1 MRLKTLLRYS
11 WKGVRRGGQ
20 RTLIAVLSI
29 AFGVMS
35 LVAMSTLAQ
44 EVARVL
50 LVDERQAIGGDAHL
64 WRGTEFLSNESVEQ
78 ITGLQAGGRIAK
90 YTLAAVSNALVLQVP
105 GSGRVTF
112 LRNGIGIDPEVYPLV
127 GEISLGAPEGAVL
140 AEVLQRPDDTVVTV
154 DVARERDL
162 SVDDFIRVTNRIG
175 GVPVELR
182 VAGIAASTPSY
193 QGGRLYYG
201 RETAAMITGHPE
213 PVTDVFVLWGQDHVL
228 AQAELQESGWH
239 MRTAEATGEPPDEVR
254 ATFDFMLK
262 GAGIL
267 GLMVGGIGIANTMQV
282 LLARR
287 KEEVAI
293 LKSVGYSRRAVVLMF
308 VVETAVIGLVGSGL
322 GVAAAA
328 ALSLGLVSVVAQI
341 VTLFLTWCFSPALA
355 VGGFMA
361 GTVTAVIFALH
372 AILQASEVRPATLF
386 RDSTARPGRQWP
398 STLALYGLMAVPFAV
413 LTSLIL
419 GSAVQGVGILLIA
432 LAGLIV
438 LGLLL
443 GGTMW
448 VALRLLPTFRFYL
461 LRMAR
466 NNMRRR
472 GFSLV
477 WAMIALFIGVF
488 TLGLSITVISAS
500 VDEYARR
507 TFSTTGYN
515 LVVIARRSEEGAIRV
530 LTAEHPIH
538 PVNVR
543 YEAPVEIAMQG
554 VPAEV
559 LEEITPMLQ
568 GRAEQLWDV
577 SIDGPAWGSRPDGAY
592 LPRGSKVPVGSGL
605 TVTGTSGR
613 SKRLTVLG
621 FYSPLSWDEGL
632 VYPAG
637 GLLVEEEVVLE
648 LGGEAV
654 SILVAGEAPPAE
666 LSRIGDEIGRALPQT
681 TVITSI
687 DVDNTFSSTLRNLFV
702 FAVCMAGLA
711 LAAGAILIANAV
723 SLVMMGRRYEIGVLK
738 AMGYSRQQ
746 VLQVVVMEYGLVAL
760 IASLAGLAGV
770 ELLVVVLQYV
780 EQTAGELLH
789 VDPATGTLIVLVG
802 VGLAVLTVLWV
813 AWRPTQVRPLAALN
827 RNT

>member
-1 MRLKTLLRYS
+1 MKVETLLRYA
-11 WKGVRRGGQ
+11 WRGVRRGGQ
-20 RTLIAVLSI
+20 RTFALLSV

-35 LVAMSTLAQ
+35 LVTMSTLAE

-50 LVDERQAIGGDAHL
+50 LVDPRHAIGGDAHL
-64 WRGTEFLSNESVEQ
+64 WRGAEFLSAESIEQ
-78 ITGLQAGGRIAK
+78 IKGLQASGRIAR

-105 GSGRVTF
+105 DSGRVTF
-112 LRNGIGIDPEVYPLV
+112 LHNGIGIDPEVYPLV
-127 GEISLGAPEGAVL
+127 GEVTLGAPEGAAL
-140 AEVLQRPDDTVVTV
+140 SEVLQRPGDAVITV

-162 SVDDFIRVTNRIG
+162 SVGDAIRVTNRIA

-182 VAGIAASTPSY
+182 VTGIAIGTPSY
-193 QGGRLYYG
+193 QGGRLYYR
-201 RETAAMITGHPE
+201 RETAALITGHPE
-213 PVTDVFVLWGQDHVL
+213 PATDVFVLWGQDHAL
-228 AQAELQESGWH
+228 AQAELQESGWR
-239 MRTAEATGEPPDEVR
+239 MRTPEATGEAPDEMR
-254 ATFDFMLK
+254 TTFDFMLK

-287 KEEVAI
+287 QEEVAI
-293 LKSVGYSRRAVVLMF
+293 LKSVGYSRRDVVLLF
-308 VVETAVIGLVGSGL
+308 AVETAVIGLLGSGL
-322 GVAAAA
+322 GVVAAV
-328 ALSLGLVSVVAQI
+328 ALSLGLVSVVGQI
-341 VTLFLTWCFSPALA
+341 VTLFLTWRFDPWLA
-355 VGGFMA
+355 VGGLMT

-372 AILQASEVRPATLF
+372 AILRASEVRPATLF
-386 RDSTARPGRQWP
+386 RESPTRPGRRWLT
-398 STLALYGLMAVPFAV
+398 TLLLYGLMAVPFAG

-443 GGTMW
+443 GGILW
-448 VALRLLPTFRFYL
+448 VGLRLLPTFRFHL

-477 WAMIALFIGVF
+477 LPMIALFIGVF
-488 TLGLSITVISAS
+488 TLGLSITIISVS
-500 VDEYARR
+500 MDEYARR
-507 TFSTTGYN
+507 TFSTQGYN
-515 LVVIARRSEEGAIRV
+515 LVVMADRSEEGVIRAAM
-530 LTAEHPIH
+530 AEDPIH
-538 PVNVR
+538 SVNVR
-543 YEAPVEIAMQG
+543 YEAPVEIAMEG
-554 VPAEV
+554 VPAEA
-559 LEEITPMLQ
+559 LEGISPMLQ
-568 GRAEQLWDV
+568 GRAGELWDV
-577 SIDGPAWGSRPDGAY
+577 SVDGPAWGSRTDGAY
-592 LPRGSKVPVGSGL
+592 LPQGSEVAVGTEL
-605 TVTGTSGR
+605 MVTGANGR
-613 SKRLTVLG
+613 QERLTVLG

-637 GLLVEEEVVLE
+637 GILVGKEVLWE

-666 LSRIGDEIGRALPQT
+666 LSRIGDEIGGALPQT

-687 DVDNTFSSTLRNLFV
+687 DVDNLFSSTLRNLFV

-723 SLVMMGRRYEIGVLK
+723 SLAMMGRRYEIGVLK

-746 VLQVVVMEYGLVAL
+746 VLRLVVMEYGLVAL
-760 IASLAGLAGV
+760 IASLAGLVGV
-770 ELLVVVLQYV
+770 ELFVVVLQYV
-780 EQTAGELLH
+780 QETAGALLH
-789 VDPATGTLIVLVG
+789 VDLATGTVIVLMG
-802 VGLAVLTVLWV
+802 VGLTLLTVLLV
-813 AWRPTQVRPLAALN
+813 AWHPTQVRPLAVLN